1 MAVTLVVALVLSALQ
16 AIPKLWLVVYLF
28 VATPCLALIVARR
41 LVIERQRQAAAIW
54 FGVVATSINVLYA
67 ALCIC
72 PDSYLLTIA
81 SLASLFMVIPVIVSF
96 GAAWVIL
103 ATRQIAVRRR
113 APEIA
118 RISVLALAVAPLAT
132 LLSLWPLHLY
142 FLFAR
147 PAMEQMADQAA
158 AGLPFGGPTWIG
170 VVRVQGADV
179 NPRTGEVALFCE
191 PNRSHPAGFVRAG
204 TTASAGRGAPTIAGS
219 NLKVNLGYR
228 WSYREDD

>member
-1 MAVTLVVALVLSALQ
+1 MAVTLVVALVSSALQ

-41 LVIERQRQAAAIW
+41 LVIERQRQAAAIGSAW
-54 FGVVATSINVLYA
+54 SPRRSMSFTPLYA
-67 ALCIC
+67 SARIRI
-72 PDSYLLTIA
+72 SSRSLL
-81 SLASLFMVIPVIVSF
+81 SHRYFMVIPVIVSL

-158 AGLPFGGPTWIG
+158 AGLPFGAPTWIG

-219 NLKVNLGYR
+219 NLKVDLGYR